1 MKVILTQ
8 DVKGQGK
15 KDQVIN
21 VSDGY
26 ARNFLFPKKLAV
38 PADSSALND
47 IKNKEAARQH
57 KLDVEKAEAMALAER
72 LKEINVKFEYA
83 AGPDKKLY
91 GSVTTKEIAE
101 KLKRDFGIE
110 IDKKKISLAENVKTF
125 GSFTA
130 DVKLYNGVSGTINF
144 TVGERITK

>member
-38 PADSSALND
+38 PADSTALND
-47 IKNKEAARQH
+47 VKNKEAAKQH
-57 KLDVEKAEAMALAER
+57 KIEVETQEAKDIAKKLES
-72 LKEINVKFEYA
+72 ITVTFVYA

-91 GSVTTKEIAE
+91 GSITTKDIAE
-101 KLKRDFGIE
+101 ALAKTHKID
-110 IDKKKISLAENVKTF
+110 IDKRKITLNENIKSF
-125 GSFTA
+125 GNFTA
-130 DVKLYNGVSGTINF
+130 DVKLYSDVTGKINIL
-144 TVGERITK
+144 VKGKDN

>member
-15 KDQVIN
+15 KDQIIN

-38 PADSSALND
+38 PADSGAIND
-47 IKNKEAARQH
+47 VKNKEASKQH
-57 KLDVEKAEAMALAER
+57 KLDVEKQQAQETAKKLESITVTFR
-72 LKEINVKFEYA
+72 YA
-83 AGPDKKLY
+83 AGPDKRLY
-91 GSVTTKEIAE
+91 GSVTSKDIADA
-101 KLKRDFGIE
+101 LKKDFGID
-110 IDKKKISLAENVKTF
+110 IDKRKITLREPIKSF

-130 DVKLYNGVSGTINF
+130 DVKLFQDVTGKINV
-144 TVGERITK
+144 TVTSKA

>member
-15 KDQVIN
+15 KDQIIN

-38 PADSSALND
+38 PADASAVND
-47 IKNKEAARQH
+47 VKNKEAAKQH
-57 KLDVEKAEAMALAER
+57 KLDVEKQEAQAVAEK
-72 LKEINVKFEYA
+72 LKSITVKFEYA

-91 GSVTTKEIAE
+91 GSVTSKEIAE
-101 KLKRDFGIE
+101 ALKKEHNIE
-110 IDKKKISLAENVKTF
+110 IDKRKISLSQPIKSFGTFEAEVRL
-125 GSFTA
+125 FT
-130 DVKLYNGVSGTINF
+130 DVSGTIHVEV
-144 TVGERITK
+144 TGKE

>member
-38 PADSSALND
+38 PADSTALND
-47 IKNKEAARQH
+47 VKNKEAAKQH
-57 KLDVEKAEAMALAER
+57 KIEVERQEARDIAKKLES
-72 LKEINVKFEYA
+72 ITVTFVYA

-91 GSVTTKEIAE
+91 GSVTTKDIAE
-101 KLKRDFGIE
+101 ALAKNYKID
-110 IDKKKISLAENVKTF
+110 IDKRKITLTENIKSF
-125 GSFTA
+125 GNFTA
-130 DVKLYNGVSGTINF
+130 DVKLYSDVTGKINIL
-144 TVGERITK
+144 VKGKDN